1 MKVLAIHSLFSEEL
15 LTQLPINYRFMVK
28 TDASTFAENY
38 EGRRFSRSA
47 RHHSQ
52 AYIGTAPGKPVSNL
66 VLQDYL

>member
-38 EGRRFSRSA
+38 GGRRFSRSA
-47 RHHSQ
+47 QHHAQ
-52 AYIGTAPGKPVSNL
+52 VYISTAPGKPVSNL